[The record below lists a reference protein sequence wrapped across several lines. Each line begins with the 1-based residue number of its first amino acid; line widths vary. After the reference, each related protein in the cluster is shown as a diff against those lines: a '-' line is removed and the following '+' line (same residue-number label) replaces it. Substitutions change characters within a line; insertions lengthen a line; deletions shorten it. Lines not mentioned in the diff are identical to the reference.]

1 MEEQTAVE
9 PPPIQAAVGKGK
21 TKPPFPQD
29 CPFCD
34 YHSTHPPGLAR
45 HIAANHPEH
54 WKGNLGE
61 SLGGTPSRA
70 WKNRKAQRKAWD
82 DRYRAKRKLA
92 QGSRYENWLSSRQP
106 KSKEQLRATRRA
118 YQKRL
123 REQRRA
129 QGLNTKGEPYKQPNH
144 YTVRGLRGARGPYKK
159 RAKMGRPA
167 AARTVVSRT
176 CPVCSKKFSSR
187 PNMTLHLRKVHNR
200 SITEFEPVDHLGRDQ
215 SWRDR
220 QKAEK
225 PDKLGMSA
233 TAALRLPRNGAPP
246 PQKRESTF
254 NPLGVNFCPRCGC
267 NMRNVSAAVQFGET
281 S

>member
-1 MEEQTAVE
+1 MENDEVTTVE
-9 PPPIQAAVGKGK
+9 APPIQTPHPLAG
-21 TKPPFPQD
+21 TKKKRIRQD

-34 YHSTHPPGLAR
+34 YKSEHPPGLAH
-45 HIAANHPEH
+45 HIKGTHPEH

-106 KSKEQLRATRRA
+106 KSREQLRATRRA

-144 YTVRGLRGARGPYKK
+144 YTVRALRGPRGPYKK
-159 RAKMGRPA
+159 HTGGRPPAPRTA
-167 AARTVVSRT
+167 ASRT
-176 CPVCSKKFSSR
+176 CPLCSKRFSTR

-200 SITEFEPVDHLGRDQ
+200 SITEFEAVDQMGRDQ
-215 SWRDR
+215 SWRIR
-220 QKAEK
+220 GGEK
-225 PDKLGMSA
+225 VEEPAKPG
-233 TAALRLPRNGAPP
+233 LPRNGA

-281 S
+281 P